1 MIHWIYIAGFIVMY
15 IASARFMRLMLVGEE
30 KKSIWRNLLC
40 FLPIIN
46 TLLITIGF
54 IYFLYILVK
63 EIWLERDKLTK
74 NKD

>member
-40 FLPIIN
+40 FFPIIN

-54 IYFLYILVK
+54 VYFLYILVK
-63 EIWLERDKLTK
+63 EIWLERDELTK

>member
-1 MIHWIYIAGFIVMY
+1 MIHWIYIAGFVVMY

-63 EIWLERDKLTK
+63 EIWLERDELTK

>member
-46 TLLITIGF
+46 TLLIAIGF

>member
-1 MIHWIYIAGFIVMY
+1 MIHWIYIAGLIVMY

-46 TLLITIGF
+46 TLLIAIGF
-54 IYFLYILVK
+54 IYFIYILVK